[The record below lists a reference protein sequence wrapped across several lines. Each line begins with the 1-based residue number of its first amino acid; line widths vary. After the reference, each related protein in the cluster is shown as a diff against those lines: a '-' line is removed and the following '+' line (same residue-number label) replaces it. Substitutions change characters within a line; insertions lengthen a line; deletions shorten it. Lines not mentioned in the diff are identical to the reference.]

1 MAAAAL
7 GIGAALCWGFADF
20 LGGIRTKA
28 LTLALVLLVSQLT
41 GLVAIALVV
50 GAAQL
55 EAPSFGE
62 VAPAIGAGVAQLVG
76 IAALYRA
83 LAIGTMSE
91 ISPISASGA
100 AVLPLIV
107 GVATGE
113 RPEALQFTG
122 MAAAFVGVVL
132 ATRAPESADGK
143 ASSREALA
151 LAGLAA
157 AGFGLFFVGMDAA
170 VEDAGPYWSLLVAR
184 VTACAVLGAALLA
197 LRPRLAFNRSV
208 LPSLALIGLLDVG
221 ANAFF
226 ALGTDTG
233 LLSVVSVLASLYPV
247 ATVILARALLHERL
261 VRVQTVGVIVAL
273 TGVALIAAG

>member
-7 GIGAALCWGFADF
+7 GIGAAICWGFADF

-41 GLVAIALVV
+41 GLAAIATVV
-50 GAAQL
+50 AVAPL
-55 EAPSFGE
+55 EAPAFGE
-62 VAPAIGAGVAQLVG
+62 VSPAIGAGIAQLVG

-83 LAIGTMSE
+83 LAIGTMSV

-113 RPEALQFTG
+113 RPEALQFAG
-122 MAAAFVGVVL
+122 MAAAFAGVVL
-132 ATRAPESADGK
+132 ATRAPEAPANQS
-143 ASSREALA
+143 SSREALA
-151 LAGLAA
+151 LAAIAA
-157 AGFGLFFVGMDAA
+157 IGFGGFFIGMDAA
-170 VEDAGPYWSLLVAR
+170 VEDSGPYWSLLVAR
-184 VTACAVLGAALLA
+184 LTAGAVLAAALLA
-197 LRPRLAFNRSV
+197 LRPRLRYDRAA

-226 ALGTDTG
+226 AIGTETG

-247 ATVILARALLHERL
+247 ATVVLARTLLDEKL
-261 VRVQTVGVIVAL
+261 VAIQAA
-273 TGVALIAAG
+273 GVAIALAGVAMIAAG